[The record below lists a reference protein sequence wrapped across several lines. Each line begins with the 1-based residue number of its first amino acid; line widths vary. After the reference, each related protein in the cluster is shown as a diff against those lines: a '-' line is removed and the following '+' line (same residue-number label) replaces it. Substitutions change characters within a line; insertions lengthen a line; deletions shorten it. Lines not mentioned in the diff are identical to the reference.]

1 MRKFDTLLEKIKVII
16 NSDKKRDE
24 KLRDICR
31 LLREEVSYY
40 NWVGFYFVNTSNSS
54 ELILGPFIGEPTEH
68 IRIPFGRGVCGR
80 AAEEEKTIVVQD
92 VSMEENYLACSLKVK
107 SEIVVPIFKDNK
119 LVGEI
124 DIDSHY
130 SSPFREEDRLF
141 LEELSRLV
149 SSMF

>member
-40 NWVGFYFVNTSNSS
+40 NWVGFYFVNPSNSS

>member
-40 NWVGFYFVNTSNSS
+40 NWVGFYFVNPSNSS

-124 DIDSHY
+124 DIDSLY